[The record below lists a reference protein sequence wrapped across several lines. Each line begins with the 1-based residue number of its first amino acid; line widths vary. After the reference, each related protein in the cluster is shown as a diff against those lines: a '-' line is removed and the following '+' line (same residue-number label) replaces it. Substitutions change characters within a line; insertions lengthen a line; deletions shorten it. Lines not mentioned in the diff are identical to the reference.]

1 MNIYSYPLNV
11 YRTTHELDKEEGD
24 ARKLV
29 LEKIDG
35 LRA

>member
-1 MNIYSYPLNV
+1 M
-11 YRTTHELDKEEGD
+11 THELDKEEDD

-35 LRA
+35 LRT

>member
-1 MNIYSYPLNV
+1 M
-11 YRTTHELDKEEGD
+11 THELDKEEGD

>member
-11 YRTTHELDKEEGD
+11 SRMTHELDKEEDD

-35 LRA
+35 LRT